1 MIRKILF
8 TALLLLTALMSRAQ
22 ETLLPDSTLHLPP
35 LNNLGQM
42 HYINRWPMSYGLMG
56 YHDWDLH
63 RGLNVNLGA
72 SVFTGF
78 GKYAPSG
85 AGFSQNVSGMYAL
98 PFNDK
103 LSLAIGGYF
112 LNADWGGRNLRDA
125 GLSAVLGY
133 KFNDH
138 WEAYLYGQKSLM
150 RPKVPFPYYNMMDLG
165 DRLGAALKYNFS
177 PSFYIQLSVEGRR
190 QSYALPPYQND

>member
-1 MIRKILF
+1 MIRKILLIG
-8 TALLLLTALMSRAQ
+8 LLLMALTSRAQ
-22 ETLLPDSTLHLPP
+22 ETLLPDTTLHLPS

-42 HYINRWPMSYGLMG
+42 HYINRWPMSYSLAG
-56 YHDWDLH
+56 YQNWDLH
-63 RGLNVNLGA
+63 QGLNMSLGA

-98 PFNDK
+98 SFNDK
-103 LSLAIGGYF
+103 LSLAFGGYF

-125 GLSAVLGY
+125 GLNAVLGY

-138 WEAYLYGQKSLM
+138 WEAYLFGQKSLM
-150 RPKVPFPYYNMMDLG
+150 SPKVPWPYYDPMEFG
-165 DRLGAALKYNFS
+165 DRLGAAVRYNFN
-177 PSFYIQLSVEGRR
+177 PSFSIQLSVEGRK
-190 QSYALPPYQND
+190 QSYAFPPYFDE

>member
-8 TALLLLTALMSRAQ
+8 IGLLLIALTSRAQ
-22 ETLLPDSTLHLPP
+22 ETLLPDTTLHLPS

-42 HYINRWPMSYGLMG
+42 HYINRWPMSYSLTG
-56 YHDWDLH
+56 YQNWDLH
-63 RGLNVNLGA
+63 QGLNMSLGA
-72 SVFTGF
+72 SVFAGF

-85 AGFSQNVSGMYAL
+85 AGFAQNVSGMYAL

-103 LSLAIGGYF
+103 LSLAFGGYF

-125 GLSAVLGY
+125 GLNAVLGY

-138 WEAYLYGQKSLM
+138 WEAYLFGQKSLM
-150 RPKVPFPYYNMMDLG
+150 RPKVPWPYYDPMEFG
-165 DRLGAALKYNFS
+165 DRLGAALKYNFN
-177 PSFYIQLSVEGRR
+177 PSFSIQLSVEGRK
-190 QSYALPPYQND
+190 QSYAFPPYFDE

>member
-1 MIRKILF
+1 MIRKILLIS
-8 TALLLLTALMSRAQ
+8 LLLMALTSRAQ
-22 ETLLPDSTLHLPP
+22 ETLLPDSSLHLPS

-42 HYINRWPMSYGLMG
+42 HYINRWPMSYSLAG
-56 YHDWDLH
+56 YQNWDLH
-63 RGLNVNLGA
+63 QGLNMSLGA

-85 AGFSQNVSGMYAL
+85 AGFAQNVSGMYAL

-103 LSLAIGGYF
+103 LSLAFGGYF

-125 GLSAVLGY
+125 GLNAVLGY

-150 RPKVPFPYYNMMDLG
+150 RPKVPWPYFDPMEFG
-165 DRLGAALKYNFS
+165 DRLGAALKYNFN
-177 PSFYIQLSVEGRR
+177 PSFSIQLSVEGRR
-190 QSYALPPYQND
+190 QSYTLPPYQGE

>member
-1 MIRKILF
+1 MIRKIVF
-8 TALLLLTALMSRAQ
+8 IALLLMALTSRAQ
-22 ETLLPDSTLHLPP
+22 ETLLPDTTLHLPT

-42 HYINRWPMSYGLMG
+42 HYINRWPMSYSLAG
-56 YHDWDLH
+56 YQNWDLH
-63 RGLNVNLGA
+63 QGLNMSLGA
-72 SVFTGF
+72 SVFAGF

-85 AGFSQNVSGMYAL
+85 AGFAQNVSGMYAL

-103 LSLAIGGYF
+103 LSLAFGGYF

-125 GLSAVLGY
+125 GLNAVLGY

-138 WEAYLYGQKSLM
+138 WEAYLFGQKSLM
-150 RPKVPFPYYNMMDLG
+150 RPKVPWPYYDPMEFG

-177 PSFYIQLSVEGRR
+177 PSFSIQLSVEGRK
-190 QSYALPPYQND
+190 QSYAFPPYFDE

>member
-8 TALLLLTALMSRAQ
+8 TALLLLAALTSRAQ

-133 KFNDH
+133 KFND
-138 WEAYLYGQKSLM
+138 GFR
-150 RPKVPFPYYNMMDLG
+150 RPPRCRPE
-165 DRLGAALKYNFS
+165 
-177 PSFYIQLSVEGRR
+177 IQLQPLLLHPALRR
-190 QSYALPPYQND
+190 RPQAILRPSSISKRLNQQIEPPFSCFYE

>member
-1 MIRKILF
+1 MIRKILLIS
-8 TALLLLTALMSRAQ
+8 LLLMALTSRAQ
-22 ETLLPDSTLHLPP
+22 ETLLPDSTLHLPS

-42 HYINRWPMSYGLMG
+42 HYINRWPMSYSLAG
-56 YHDWDLH
+56 YQNWDLH
-63 RGLNVNLGA
+63 QGLNMSLGA
-72 SVFTGF
+72 SVFSGF

-85 AGFSQNVSGMYAL
+85 AGFAQNVSGMYAL

-103 LSLAIGGYF
+103 LSLAFGGYF

-125 GLSAVLGY
+125 GLNAVLGY

-150 RPKVPFPYYNMMDLG
+150 RPKVPWPYFDPMEFG
-165 DRLGAALKYNFS
+165 DRLGAALKYNFN
-177 PSFYIQLSVEGRR
+177 PSFSIQLSVEGRR
-190 QSYALPPYQND
+190 QSYALPPYQGE

>member
-8 TALLLLTALMSRAQ
+8 IGLLLIALTSRAQ
-22 ETLLPDSTLHLPP
+22 ETLLPDTTLHLPS

-42 HYINRWPMSYGLMG
+42 HYINRWPMSYSLAG
-56 YHDWDLH
+56 YQNWDLH
-63 RGLNVNLGA
+63 QGLNMSLGA
-72 SVFTGF
+72 SVFAGF

-85 AGFSQNVSGMYAL
+85 AGFAQNVSGMYAL

-103 LSLAIGGYF
+103 LSLAFGGYF

-125 GLSAVLGY
+125 GLNAVLGY
-133 KFNDH
+133 KFNNH

-150 RPKVPFPYYNMMDLG
+150 RPKVPWPYFDPMEFG
-165 DRLGAALKYNFS
+165 DRLGAALKYNFN
-177 PSFYIQLSVEGRR
+177 PSFSIQLSVEGRK
-190 QSYALPPYQND
+190 QSYAFPPYFDE

>member
-1 MIRKILF
+1 MIRKILLIS
-8 TALLLLTALMSRAQ
+8 LLLMALTSRAQ
-22 ETLLPDSTLHLPP
+22 ETLLPDSTLHLPS

-42 HYINRWPMSYGLMG
+42 HYINRWPMSYSLAG
-56 YHDWDLH
+56 YQNWDLH
-63 RGLNVNLGA
+63 QGLNMSLGA
-72 SVFTGF
+72 SVFSGF

-85 AGFSQNVSGMYAL
+85 AGFAQNVSGMYAL

-103 LSLAIGGYF
+103 LSLAFGGYF

-125 GLSAVLGY
+125 GLNAVLGY

-150 RPKVPFPYYNMMDLG
+150 RPKVPWLYFDPMEFG
-165 DRLGAALKYNFS
+165 DRLGAALKYNFN
-177 PSFYIQLSVEGRR
+177 PSFSIQLSVEGRR
-190 QSYALPPYQND
+190 QSYALPPYQGE

>member
-1 MIRKILF
+1 MIRKILLIS
-8 TALLLLTALMSRAQ
+8 LLLMALTSRAQ
-22 ETLLPDSTLHLPP
+22 ETLLPDSTLHLPS

-42 HYINRWPMSYGLMG
+42 HYINRWPMSYSLAG
-56 YHDWDLH
+56 YQNWDLH
-63 RGLNVNLGA
+63 QGLNMSLGA
-72 SVFTGF
+72 SVFAGF

-85 AGFSQNVSGMYAL
+85 AGFAQNVSGMYAL

-103 LSLAIGGYF
+103 LSLAFGGYF

-125 GLSAVLGY
+125 GLNAVLGY

-150 RPKVPFPYYNMMDLG
+150 RPKVPWPYFDPMEFG
-165 DRLGAALKYNFS
+165 DRLGAALKYNFN
-177 PSFYIQLSVEGRR
+177 PSFSIQLSVEGRR
-190 QSYALPPYQND
+190 QSYALPPYQGE

>member
-1 MIRKILF
+1 MIRKILLIS
-8 TALLLLTALMSRAQ
+8 LLLMALTSKAQ
-22 ETLLPDSTLHLPP
+22 ETLLPDSTLHLPS

-42 HYINRWPMSYGLMG
+42 HYINRWPMSYSLAG
-56 YHDWDLH
+56 YQNWDLH
-63 RGLNVNLGA
+63 QGLNMSLGA
-72 SVFTGF
+72 SVFAGF

-85 AGFSQNVSGMYAL
+85 AGFAQNVSGMYAL

-103 LSLAIGGYF
+103 LSLAFGGYF

-125 GLSAVLGY
+125 GLNAVLGY

-150 RPKVPFPYYNMMDLG
+150 QPKVPWPYYDPMEFG
-165 DRLGAALKYNFS
+165 DRFGAALKYNFS
-177 PSFYIQLSVEGRR
+177 PSTYIQISVEKGRATR
-190 QSYALPPYQND
+190 DY